1 MSTSPRPLAAGT
13 LLAIGALA
21 AVAPPAQA
29 GTTVRASGG
38 PTATATVC
46 GAQRTA
52 VTVARG
58 EAVRLRLVRTGASR
72 GSRRAVSVRIDT
84 CRDGRFGGTVRR
96 RIVTSRGLSTAT
108 PGDYRVRL
116 NGRSAYV
123 RVVGQGTAPAGP
135 AGSNPPAATPAVRGV
150 HAVRTTDGSL
160 TLEGTLESGPIGF
173 TVKARRT
180 AQGVVSGQFR
190 ATGSLASIIGVGGL
204 VPFDFQ
210 GPITCFDAKGDQ
222 ATIYYPLQNS
232 TPEPVA
238 ALFGGVLITVDGD
251 PDGGLGHFSF
261 APVPVALAPA
271 VGCGAGGP
279 TPLIVSGGSLAVGTP
294 QG

>member
-1 MSTSPRPLAAGT
+1 MSTSPRPLVAGAV
-13 LLAIGALA
+13 LAIGALA
-21 AVAPPAQA
+21 AVVPSAQA
-29 GTTVRASGG
+29 RTTVRATGG
-38 PTATATVC
+38 PTATAEVC
-46 GAQRTA
+46 GAQRAA

-58 EAVRLRLVRTGASR
+58 QAVRLRVVRTGASR
-72 GSRRAVSVRIDT
+72 GSRKAVTMRIDT
-84 CRDGRFGGTVRR
+84 CRDGRYGGTVRR
-96 RIVTSRGLSTAT
+96 RVATSRALGTAT
-108 PGDYRVRL
+108 PGDYRVTVG
-116 NGRSAYV
+116 GRSTYV
-123 RVVGQGTAPAGP
+123 RVVDRGTAPAGP
-135 AGSNPPAATPAVRGV
+135 AGSAAPAPSVPGV
-150 HAVRTTDGSL
+150 HAVRTTDGSI
-160 TLEGTLESGPIGF
+160 TLEGTLQSGPIGF

-180 AQGVVSGQFR
+180 AQGVVSGDFR

-210 GPITCFDAKGDQ
+210 GPVTCFDAKGDQ

-251 PDGGLGHFSF
+251 ADGGLGHFSF
-261 APVPVALAPA
+261 APVPVALAPT

-294 QG
+294 AG